1 MTMNLQNTMRLGDYL
16 NDLASARM
24 EREDAIAE
32 AKQAYIE
39 RRAEELHEQRMSNV
53 SVEDFTIAID
63 YLSSMRES
71 MVRMHKAVYDG
82 EEFMAAYMQGCIKAA
97 IYLDC
102 VEIAKTEAKAL
113 YDAPVDSEVH

>member
-1 MTMNLQNTMRLGDYL
+1 MNINQTSRLYEAFCDI
-16 NDLASARM
+16 AQSRI